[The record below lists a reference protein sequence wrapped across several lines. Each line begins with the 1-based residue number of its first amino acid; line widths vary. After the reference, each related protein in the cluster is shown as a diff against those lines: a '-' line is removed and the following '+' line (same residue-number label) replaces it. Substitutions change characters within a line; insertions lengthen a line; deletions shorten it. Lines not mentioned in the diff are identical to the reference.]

1 MAKLKTSIDS
11 SFWDFNVASPQLHEG
26 WVKSVP
32 GDPFPLDG
40 SVASRVLRPRQLS
53 VIGNGLPLPVIVPSL
68 SPTSP
73 KDLGSF
79 CLQSLLLKLANPRWY
94 LTNPFWPEGPF
105 GRVEWKWIKMKILN
119 YSIKVW
125 VAHYFTVHFTFV
137 FCSVSLQ
144 TNGGTT
150 WSWTIFFFF
159 FLWLWPFMQFG
170 WYWCQMWSAAF
181 HNWEFGFFFFV

>member
-150 WSWTIFFFF
+150 WSWTIFVFVFFF
-159 FLWLWPFMQFG
+159 FINPFLSFI
-170 WYWCQMWSAAF
+170 SLKIRT
-181 HNWEFGFFFFV
+181 